1 MCENTG
7 AFTANQRVIKQVWL
21 NLIFCGENLKNQ
33 ANNTVTNKN
42 NWASDKPTLAAWLLV
57 AFAMVFVLKV
67 HLLPA
72 LLAGLLVFELVHI
85 ISPYIA
91 RRLPGKSA
99 KIIAVAFLAS
109 IVIGLLTLIGMGLVA
124 LFGSDSGGLSTL
136 ISQMA
141 QIIEDSRK
149 ILPQWLDER
158 LPANAVT
165 LQLAVTEWLRAHSSD
180 LQFVGKE
187 AGRHA
192 AHILVAMVIGGMLAL
207 HEFVRQ
213 VDYKP
218 FAGALAGRVTL
229 FGQAFRNI
237 VFAQVRISAIN
248 ATFTGIYL
256 VIVLPLMGVQLPF
269 AKTLIAI
276 TFIVGLL
283 PVIGNLI
290 SNAVIVVVSMSHSL
304 AVAISSL
311 AFLVI
316 IHKLEYFL
324 NARIVGGQ
332 IRANAWELL
341 IAMLCM
347 EAAFGLSGI
356 VAAPI
361 YYAYI
366 KSELRERDL
375 V

>member
-1 MCENTG
+1 MVKTQ
-7 AFTANQRVIKQVWL
+7 TD
-21 NLIFCGENLKNQ
+21 
-33 ANNTVTNKN
+33 
-42 NWASDKPTLAAWLLV
+42 ASKYEIAAWILI
-57 AFAMVFVLKV
+57 AFAMYFVLKA

-72 LLAGLLVFELVHI
+72 LLTGLLVFELVHI
-85 ISPYIA
+85 IAPYIA
-91 RRLPGKSA
+91 RKMPGKIA
-99 KIIAVAFLAS
+99 KLLAVGLLAS
-109 IVIGLLTLIGMGLVA
+109 VIIGLLTLMGMGVAA
-124 LFGSDSGGLSTL
+124 LFRSESGGLSTL
-136 ISQMA
+136 VTQMA

-149 ILPQWLDER
+149 ILPAWIDER
-158 LPANAVT
+158 LPEDAVA
-165 LQLAVTEWLRAHSSD
+165 LQQVVTQWLRDHSQD

-192 AHILVAMVIGGMLAL
+192 AHILIAMVIGGMLAL
-207 HEFVRQ
+207 REAVYRDH
-213 VDYKP
+213 YKP
-218 FAGALAGRVTL
+218 FAGAMAERVTL
-229 FGQAFRNI
+229 FANAFRNI

-256 VIVLPLMGVQLPF
+256 AVVLPMMGIHLPF
-269 AKTLIAI
+269 TKTLILI

-290 SNAVIVVVSMSHSL
+290 SNTVIVVVSMSHSL
-304 AVAISSL
+304 AVAIGSL
-311 AFLVI
+311 LFLVI

-341 IAMLCM
+341 IAMLTM
-347 EAAFGLSGI
+347 EAAFGIPGI

-366 KSELRERDL
+366 KSELRERQL

>member
-1 MCENTG
+1 M
-7 AFTANQRVIKQVWL
+7 ANQADKT
-21 NLIFCGENLKNQ
+21 
-33 ANNTVTNKN
+33 NTQI
-42 NWASDKPTLAAWLLV
+42 WGIDKPTLAAWLLIGL
-57 AFAMVFVLKV
+57 AMIFVLKV

-91 RRLPGKSA
+91 RQLPGKGA
-99 KIIAVAFLAS
+99 KIIAVVLLAS
-109 IVIGLLTLIGMGLVA
+109 IVIGLLTLIGMGLAA
-124 LFGSDSGGLSTL
+124 LFGSDSGGLSKL

-149 ILPQWLDER
+149 ILPQWIDER

-165 LQLAVTEWLRAHSSD
+165 LQQAVTQWLRDHSSD
-180 LQFVGKE
+180 LQFVGKQ

-192 AHILVAMVIGGMLAL
+192 AHMLVAMVIGGMLAL
-207 HEFVRQ
+207 HDFVSR
-213 VDYKP
+213 DNYKP
-218 FAGALAGRVTL
+218 FARSMIERATL
-229 FGQAFRNI
+229 FDLAFRNI

-256 VIVLPLMGVQLPF
+256 AVVLPLMGVQLPF
-269 AKTLIAI
+269 TKTMIAI
-276 TFIVGLL
+276 TFMVGLL
-283 PVIGNLI
+283 PVVGNLI

-304 AVAISSL
+304 GAALGSL

-341 IAMLCM
+341 VAMLCM
-347 EAAFGLSGI
+347 EAAFGLPGI

-366 KSELRERDL
+366 KSELRAREM

>member
-1 MCENTG
+1 M
-7 AFTANQRVIKQVWL
+7 AY
-21 NLIFCGENLKNQ
+21 Q
-33 ANNTVTNKN
+33 ANKADTQI
-42 NWASDKPTLAAWLLV
+42 WGIDKPTLAAWLFML
-57 AFAMVFVLKV
+57 FAMIFVLKV

-72 LLAGLLVFELVHI
+72 LLSGLLVFELVHI

-91 RRLPGKSA
+91 RHLPGRGA
-99 KIIAVAFLAS
+99 KIVAVAFLAS
-109 IVIGLLTLIGMGLVA
+109 IVIGLLVLIGMGLTA
-124 LFGSDSGGLSTL
+124 LFGSDSGGLSML

-141 QIIEDSRK
+141 QIVEDSRK
-149 ILPQWLDER
+149 ILPKWLDAR
-158 LPANAVT
+158 LPENAVM
-165 LQLAVTEWLRAHSSD
+165 LQQAVTEWLREHSSD
-180 LQFVGKE
+180 LQIAGKE

-192 AHILVAMVIGGMLAL
+192 AHMLVAMVIGGMLAL
-207 HEFVRQ
+207 HEFVS
-213 VDYKP
+213 DDGYKP
-218 FAGALAGRVTL
+218 FARAMIERATL
-229 FGQAFRNI
+229 FDDAFRNI

-256 VIVLPLMGVQLPF
+256 AVVLPLMGVQLPF
-269 AKTLIAI
+269 TKTMIAI
-276 TFIVGLL
+276 TFIAGLL
-283 PVIGNLI
+283 PVVGNLI

-304 AVAISSL
+304 GVAIGSL

-341 IAMLCM
+341 VAMLCM
-347 EAAFGLSGI
+347 EAAFGLPGI

-366 KSELRERDL
+366 KSELRQRDM

>member
-1 MCENTG
+1 MANSSNK
-7 AFTANQRVIKQVWL
+7 TATQIWGIDQ
-21 NLIFCGENLKNQ
+21 
-33 ANNTVTNKN
+33 
-42 NWASDKPTLAAWLLV
+42 PTLAAWLIMG
-57 AFAMVFVLKV
+57 FAMVFVLKV

-91 RRLPGKSA
+91 RHLPGKGA
-99 KIIAVAFLAS
+99 KIVAVALLAS

-124 LFGSDSGGLSTL
+124 LFGSDASGLSKL

-149 ILPQWLDER
+149 ILPKWLDARLPENAVVLQQVVTQWLRD
-158 LPANAVT
+158 
-165 LQLAVTEWLRAHSSD
+165 HSSD
-180 LQFVGKE
+180 LQLAGKE

-192 AHILVAMVIGGMLAL
+192 AHMLVAMVIGGMLAL
-207 HEFVRQ
+207 HEFARR

-218 FAGALAGRVTL
+218 FANAMAGRVTL
-229 FGQAFRNI
+229 FDQAFRNI

-256 VIVLPLMGVQLPF
+256 VVVLPLMGVQLPF
-269 AKTLIAI
+269 TKTLIAI

-283 PVIGNLI
+283 PVVGNLI

-304 AVAISSL
+304 GVAIGSL

-341 IAMLCM
+341 VAMLCM
-347 EAAFGLSGI
+347 EAAFGIPGI

-366 KSELRERDL
+366 KSELRAREM

>member
-1 MCENTG
+1 MKEIQPSKYDLASWGLIG
-7 AFTANQRVIKQVWL
+7 AAM
-21 NLIFCGENLKNQ
+21 IFILKFN
-33 ANNTVTNKN
+33 
-42 NWASDKPTLAAWLLV
+42 
-57 AFAMVFVLKV
+57 
-67 HLLPA
+67 LLPG

-91 RRLPGKSA
+91 RKLPGKIA
-99 KIIAVAFLAS
+99 KLIAVGLLALL
-109 IVIGLLTLIGMGLVA
+109 VVGLLTLMGAGLA
-124 LFGSDSGGLSTL
+124 AFLKSDAGSISTL
-136 ISQMA
+136 IAQMA

-149 ILPQWLDER
+149 ILPSWLDSRLPEDALTLQQAVTQWLRD
-158 LPANAVT
+158 
-165 LQLAVTEWLRAHSSD
+165 HSTD
-180 LQFVGKE
+180 LKFVGKE

-192 AHILVAMVIGGMLAL
+192 AHILIAMIIAAMLAL
-207 HEFVRQ
+207 QEVTAA
-213 VDYKP
+213 DNYKP
-218 FAGALAGRVTL
+218 FARAMLERIKL
-229 FGQAFRNI
+229 FGNAFRNI

-256 VIVLPLMGVQLPF
+256 VVVLPLMGVHLPF
-269 AKTLIAI
+269 TKTMIAI

-304 AVAISSL
+304 AIALASL
-311 AFLVI
+311 IFLIV
-316 IHKLEYFL
+316 IHKFEYFL

-332 IRANAWELL
+332 IRAYAWELL
-341 IAMLCM
+341 IAMILM
-347 EAAFGLSGI
+347 EAAFGLPGV

-366 KSELRERDL
+366 KSELRIRNL